1 MSQHLVCRD
10 PPSLSKFF
18 SALQYHLLRPCG
30 TALYVILEQVFY
42 LQVRLQMHSF
52 NLSVSLTRHGE
63 ILKLARCCGSLPEP
77 HAARHMFNLA
87 AEVACKTPTH
97 IVTPPSFCIR
107 DAVERFMPLLPKTIH
122 DSKEGRH
129 VIFWSFVPQPSLLCG
144 VIRKLRNTLNTQ
156 VSTRVLP
163 TSSHQCVFA

>member
-1 MSQHLVCRD
+1 
-10 PPSLSKFF
+10 
-18 SALQYHLLRPCG
+18 
-30 TALYVILEQVFY
+30 
-42 LQVRLQMHSF
+42 
-52 NLSVSLTRHGE
+52 
-63 ILKLARCCGSLPEP
+63 LKLARCCGSSPEP
-77 HAARHMFNLA
+77 HAARHIFHLA

-129 VIFWSFVPQPSLLCG
+129 VIFWCFVPQPTLLCG
-144 VIRKLRNTLNTQ
+144 VIRRLRNTLNTQ

-163 TSSHQCVFA
+163 PSSHQCVLAYMVGFSSMPHLLRSDSTVTRRLRRQSCNGVQV